1 MRHSRGVARLPTL
14 SRSAL
19 LPYAPEAVY
28 QVVCDVS
35 RYAEFL
41 PWCSSSVVVEE
52 NERNVT
58 ASLEFGVGGLR
69 ERVTT
74 RNTLIPSERIE
85 LSLVSGPFSHF
96 AGVWRF
102 TALGDAGCK
111 VSFDVDYRLT
121 GTRALLRRAFV
132 GQAADKLVDAF
143 ARRCAELLD

>member
-1 MRHSRGVARLPTL
+1 MPTL

-28 QVVCDVS
+28 QVVCDIA

-41 PWCSSSVVVEE
+41 PWCCSSVVVEE
-52 NERNVT
+52 HEQDVT
-58 ASLEFGVGGLR
+58 ASLEFGAGGLR

-74 RNTLIPSERIE
+74 RNALTPGERIE

-102 TALGDAGCK
+102 AALGDAGCK
-111 VSFDVDYRLT
+111 VSFDLDYRLS
-121 GTRALLRRAFV
+121 GPQAILRRAFV

-143 ARRCAELLD
+143 AQRCADLLD